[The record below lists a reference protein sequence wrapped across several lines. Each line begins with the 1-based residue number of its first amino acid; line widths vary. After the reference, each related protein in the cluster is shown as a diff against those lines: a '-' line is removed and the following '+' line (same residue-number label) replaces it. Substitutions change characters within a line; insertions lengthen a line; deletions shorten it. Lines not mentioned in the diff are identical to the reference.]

1 MSANTATT
9 SNPKLVKAIPAFQ
22 SDANLKRR
30 IRLHLK
36 SLGFTKATD
45 GSLCPPD
52 LEKETYRHLHRKQ
65 RKAKFDRS
73 NPWLEEKLEELKHHF
88 ASGAEINPEN
98 IVAEL
103 EEIPPSKQNKEDWRG
118 YLFRLASLTWSV
130 PVSSGYGRRMRF
142 LVWDRSN
149 NKLMGIIAL
158 GDPVF
163 NMTARDTHL
172 GWNAKQRAKGLVNV
186 MDAYVLGA
194 VPPYNQLLAG
204 KLVACL
210 VRTKEVAQAFERK
223 YGTTKGI
230 ISGKRK
236 HARLFVVTTTSSL
249 GRSSLYNRLRLG
261 DTKFF
266 EPIGFTAGW
275 GHFQINDRL
284 FAEFRKFL
292 ARKRGKYAKRAK
304 AHQFGQGPNYRI
316 RVVRLA
322 LESLGM
328 NPDILRHNLRREV
341 FLCALAKN
349 AAKLLTGRAVQPN
362 VRDVVTAAEVS
373 AAARQRWLVPR
384 AQRRP
389 EFQNWNLEDTL
400 RLIKGQSQPPAII
413 VAAPAPF
420 AVNM

>member
-1 MSANTATT
+1 V
-9 SNPKLVKAIPAFQ
+9 KLIPALK
-22 SDANLKRR
+22 DEANLKRR
-30 IRLHLK
+30 IRDHLK
-36 SLGFTKATD
+36 SLGFTKASD

-52 LEKETYRHLHRKQ
+52 LSKETYRHLHRKH
-65 RKAKFDRS
+65 RKAKLDRS
-73 NPWLEEKLEELKHHF
+73 ERWFKEKLEELKTYF
-88 ASGAEINPEN
+88 ASGAEIDPEN

-103 EEIPPSKQNKEDWRG
+103 EEIPPSKMNGEDWRG

-163 NMTARDTHL
+163 NMSARDSYL
-172 GWNAKQRAKGLVNV
+172 GWNAKQRGKGLVNV

-194 VPPYNQLLAG
+194 IPPYNQLLAG

-210 VRTKEVAQAFERK
+210 VRTKEVADAFERK
-223 YGTTKGI
+223 YGKTKGI

-261 DTKFF
+261 ETRYF
-266 EPIGFTAGW
+266 ESIGFTGGW

-284 FAEFRKFL
+284 FADLRNFL
-292 ARKRGKYAKRAK
+292 ARKRGKFAKRAK

-341 FLCALAKN
+341 FLCTLAKN
-349 AAKLLTGRAVQPN
+349 AAKLLTGRAVRPN
-362 VRDVVTAAEVS
+362 VRDVVTVAEVS
-373 AAARQRWLVPR
+373 AAARQRWLVAR

-389 EFQNWNLEDTL
+389 EFQNWTLEDTL
-400 RLIKGQSQPPAII
+400 RLIKGHAHPAPVPETAPAA
-413 VAAPAPF
+413 VAA
-420 AVNM
+420 NM

>member
-1 MSANTATT
+1 M
-9 SNPKLVKAIPAFQ
+9 KVIPALQ
-22 SDANLKRR
+22 DEANLKRR
-30 IRLHLK
+30 IRAHLK
-36 SLGFTKATD
+36 SLGFTKSED
-45 GSLCPPD
+45 GSLHPPD
-52 LEKETYRHLHRKQ
+52 SSKDTYRHLHRKQ
-65 RKAKFDRS
+65 KKAKLDRTDR
-73 NPWLEEKLEELKHHF
+73 WFKKKFEELKIHF
-88 ASGAEINPEN
+88 AAGAEINPEN

-103 EEIPPSKQNKEDWRG
+103 EEIPPSKKSKEDWRG

-163 NMTARDTHL
+163 NMTARDSHL
-172 GWNAKQRAKGLVNV
+172 GWNAKQRSKGLVNV

-194 VPPYNQLLAG
+194 IPPYNQLLGG

-210 VRTKEVAQAFERK
+210 VRTKEVAEAFERK
-223 YGTTKGI
+223 YGKTKGI

-261 DTKFF
+261 STHYFQ
-266 EPIGFTAGW
+266 PIGFTAGW

-284 FAEFRKFL
+284 FADLRNFL

-304 AHQFGQGPNYRI
+304 AHQFGQGPNFRI

-322 LESLGM
+322 LESLSM

-349 AAKLLTGRAVQPN
+349 ASKLLTGRAVRPN
-362 VRDVVTAAEVS
+362 VRDVVSAAEVS
-373 AAARQRWLVPR
+373 VAARQRWLIPR
-384 AQRRP
+384 AERRP
-389 EFQNWNLEDTL
+389 EFRNWTLEDTL
-400 RLIKGQSQPPAII
+400 RVIKGQMPQPVAEPAPA
-413 VAAPAPF
+413 VAAA
-420 AVNM
+420 NM

>member
-1 MSANTATT
+1 MKVVSALQN
-9 SNPKLVKAIPAFQ
+9 
-22 SDANLKRR
+22 DANLKRR

-36 SLGFTKATD
+36 SLGFTKAED
-45 GSLCPPD
+45 GSLRPPD
-52 LEKETYRHLHRKQ
+52 LSKETYRHLHRKQ
-65 RKAKFDRS
+65 KKAKFDRS
-73 NPWLEEKLEELKHHF
+73 DRWVKKKLEELKGYF
-88 ASGAEINPEN
+88 ASGTDINPEN

-103 EEIPPSKQNKEDWRG
+103 EEIPPSRKDKEDWRG

-149 NKLMGIIAL
+149 NKLIGIIAL

-163 NMTARDTHL
+163 NMTARDSHL
-172 GWNAKQRAKGLVNV
+172 GWNAKQRGKGLVNV

-194 VPPYNQLLAG
+194 IPPYNQLLAG

-210 VRTKEVAQAFERK
+210 VRTKEVAEAFERK
-223 YGTTKGI
+223 YGKTKGI

-261 DTKFF
+261 DTKYF

-284 FAEFRKFL
+284 FADLRNFL

-341 FLCALAKN
+341 FMCTLARN
-349 AAKLLTGRAVQPN
+349 AAKLLTGRAVRPN
-362 VRDVVTAAEVS
+362 IRDVMTAAEVS
-373 AAARQRWLVPR
+373 IAARQRWLVPR

-389 EFQNWNLEDTL
+389 EYQNWTVEDTL
-400 RLIKGQSQPPAII
+400 RLIKGQAQPPTTVEA
-413 VAAPAPF
+413 VPAAV

>member
-1 MSANTATT
+1 MS
-9 SNPKLVKAIPAFQ
+9 VKVIPALQ
-22 SDANLKRR
+22 EAANLKRR

-36 SLGFTKATD
+36 SLGFTKAED
-45 GSLCPPD
+45 GSLRPSD
-52 LEKETYRHLHRKQ
+52 LSKETYRHLHRKQ
-65 RKAKFDRS
+65 KKAKFDRS
-73 NPWLEEKLEELKHHF
+73 DRWLKTKLEELKIHF

-103 EEIPPSKQNKEDWRG
+103 EEIPPSKQDKEDWRG

-172 GWNAKQRAKGLVNV
+172 GWNSKQRAKGLVNV

-230 ISGKRK
+230 ISGRRK
-236 HARLFVVTTTSSL
+236 HARLFVVTSTSSL

-261 DTKFF
+261 NTKYF

-284 FAEFRKFL
+284 FTEIRKFL
-292 ARKRGKYAKRAK
+292 ARKRGNYAKRAK

-349 AAKLLTGRAVQPN
+349 AAKLLTGRAVRPN
-362 VRDVVTAAEVS
+362 VRDVVSAAEVS

-389 EFQNWNLEDTL
+389 EFQNWTLDDTL
-400 RLIKGQSQPPAII
+400 SLIKGQSQPPA
-413 VAAPAPF
+413 VTEAAPAPV

>member
-1 MSANTATT
+1 MRNWR
-9 SNPKLVKAIPAFQ
+9 KF
-22 SDANLKRR
+22 RR
-30 IRLHLK
+30 
-36 SLGFTKATD
+36 A
-45 GSLCPPD
+45 
-52 LEKETYRHLHRKQ
+52 RK
-65 RKAKFDRS
+65 
-73 NPWLEEKLEELKHHF
+73 
-88 ASGAEINPEN
+88 
-98 IVAEL
+98 
-103 EEIPPSKQNKEDWRG
+103 NKEDWRG

-130 PVSSGYGRRMRF
+130 PVSAGYGRRMRF

-163 NMTARDTHL
+163 NMTARDSHL
-172 GWNAKQRAKGLVNV
+172 GWNAKQRSKGLVNV

-210 VRTKEVAQAFERK
+210 VRTKEVAEAFEQK
-223 YGTTKGI
+223 YGKTKGI

-261 DTKFF
+261 DTQYFKS
-266 EPIGFTAGW
+266 IGFTAGW

-284 FAEFRKFL
+284 FADLRNFL

-328 NPDILRHNLRREV
+328 NPDILKHNLRREV
-341 FLCALAKN
+341 FICTLAKN
-349 AAKLLTGRAVQPN
+349 ASKLLTGRAVRPN
-362 VRDVVTAAEVS
+362 VRDVISAAEVS
-373 AAARQRWLVPR
+373 IAARQRWLAPR
-384 AQRRP
+384 ALRRP
-389 EFQNWNLEDTL
+389 EFRNWTLEDTL
-400 RLIKGQSQPPAII
+400 RLIRGEAQPTPVTEAAPPA
-413 VAAPAPF
+413 